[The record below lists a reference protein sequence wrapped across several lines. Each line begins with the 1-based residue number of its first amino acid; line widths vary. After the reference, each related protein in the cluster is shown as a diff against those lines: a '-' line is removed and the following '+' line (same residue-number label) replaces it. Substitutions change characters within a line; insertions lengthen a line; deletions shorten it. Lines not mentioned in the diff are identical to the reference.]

1 MSRISDV
8 DLPRFK
14 GDNFEILIYFFKEKE
29 GREGEVIGNLGKGR
43 GEVPIRPLEANQRA
57 RGERSERQIKPA
69 RITVID
75 GRGLTRA
82 QNHSY

>member
-43 GEVPIRPLEANQRA
+43 GEVPIRAL
-57 RGERSERQIKPA
+57 GK
-69 RITVID
+69 
-75 GRGLTRA
+75 
-82 QNHSY
+82 